1 MERKEK
7 GVEREGKG
15 KKKVELLKSKQKLKG
30 GMVLLVGKRGGPSTP
45 SPTWR
50 LVLSPSPN
58 DNDNGNPIQE
68 FLDTTTTT
76 VSARKLC
83 AKLWETHPQV
93 HLSVSKLNKNLGHR
107 RAHLSRRHQDKKAFE
122 SRTQLVDPPNS
133 PPDQPASASP
143 SRKHVTKSFLLQHH
157 PPDGRNG
164 NALRPLSPASCDR
177 PMEVALYNPAV
188 TLASSSDFRDGM
200 GESSHSLKTSTE
212 LLKELN
218 RVWSL
223 EEQQVSNMLLLRAL
237 KMELDH
243 SQSQIKELLKEKRAN
258 RQEMD
263 HLMKQSAEDKVITM
277 NMEQDRIKSAV
288 HSVQEELEDE
298 RKLRKHSE
306 NLHRK
311 LARELSEVKYS
322 FCNALKELERER
334 KTCFLL
340 ENLCDEFAQGI
351 SDYEREVRS
360 LRHKSDMD
368 SVGREKPDRLVLH
381 ISEAWLDER
390 MQMKL
395 AEAENDPA
403 EKNTI
408 VDKLGP
414 DIETFL
420 QARLSIELKKDGN
433 FEKEGTTSCS
443 RRESYPLN
451 EAASAPQ
458 DADDE
463 DSTDSDSYCFELNNA
478 SKRQTIGNSKQQA
491 DNASEIQLEKTVNLH
506 STKRM
511 TGSRENTKFH
521 NPVHFEVQFEDHM
534 AGNKTRFSDR
544 GQSELSGESQGIS
557 KIYEAKQDGQH
568 ERKTKQVV
576 IHGLNSNH
584 VLDTLTRNHSLSSEG
599 DKIHP
604 VSDFNEDACAQP
616 VFAGLASPVRQWASK
631 LRSPEFVKSRC
642 SLKLT
647 GDLKENTLKAKLLEA
662 RLEGQ
667 KSRLRSSKAVF

>member
-7 GVEREGKG
+7 GVEREGK
-15 KKKVELLKSKQKLKG
+15 VEILKSKQKLKG
-30 GMVLLVGKRGGPSTP
+30 GMVLQVGKRGGPSTP

-50 LVLSPSPN
+50 LEFSPSPN
-58 DNDNGNPIQE
+58 DNNNGNPIQE
-68 FLDTTTTT
+68 FLNTTT

-83 AKLWETHPQV
+83 ANFWEIQPQV
-93 HLSVSKLNKNLGHR
+93 HLSASKMNKNLGHR
-107 RAHLSRRHQDKKAFE
+107 RAHRSRHHQDKKAFE
-122 SRTQLVDPPNS
+122 PRTHFVDPPNS
-133 PPDQPASASP
+133 PPDQPASAS
-143 SRKHVTKSFLLQHH
+143 SLRKHVTKSLIQHH
-157 PPDGRNG
+157 RPDGRNG
-164 NALRPLSPASCDR
+164 NALRPLSPASCDS

-188 TLASSSDFRDGM
+188 TPTSSSDFRDRM
-200 GESSHSLKTSTE
+200 RDSSYSLKTSTE
-212 LLKELN
+212 LLKVLN
-218 RVWSL
+218 RIWSL
-223 EEQQVSNMLLLRAL
+223 EEQQTSNMSLLRAL
-237 KMELDH
+237 KMELGH
-243 SQSQIKELLKEKRAN
+243 SQSQIKELLKEKQAN

-263 HLMKQSAEDKVITM
+263 HLVEQLAEDEVIRK
-277 NMEQDRIKSAV
+277 NKEQDRIKSAV
-288 HSVQEELEDE
+288 QSVQEELKDE

-306 NLHRK
+306 SLHRK
-311 LARELSEVKYS
+311 LARELSEVKYF

-351 SDYEREVRS
+351 RDYEQEVRS
-360 LRHKSDMD
+360 LGHKSDMD

-395 AEAENDPA
+395 AEAENDPV

-420 QARLSIELKKDGN
+420 QARLSTELKKDGN
-433 FEKEGTTSCS
+433 FEKEGIKNCS

-458 DADDE
+458 DAADE
-463 DSTDSDSYCFELNNA
+463 DSTDSDSHCFELNSA

-491 DNASEIQLEKTVNLH
+491 DNASEIHLEKTVNSN

-511 TGSRENTKFH
+511 AGSRENTKFH
-521 NPVHFEVQFEDHM
+521 YPAHFQVQFEDYM

-544 GQSELSGESQGIS
+544 GQSELRGESPGIS
-557 KIYEAKQDGQH
+557 NIYEAKQDGQH
-568 ERKTKQVV
+568 KRKTKQV
-576 IHGLNSNH
+576 IHGLNSNYL
-584 VLDTLTRNHSLSSEG
+584 LDTLTRNHSLSSEG

-604 VSDFNEDACAQP
+604 VSDFKEDACAQP
-616 VFAGLASPVRQWASK
+616 VFVGHASPVRQWMSK
-631 LRSPEFVKSRC
+631 LTSPEFDKSEC
-642 SLKLT
+642 SSKLT
-647 GDLKENTLKAKLLEA
+647 RDLKENTLKAKLLEA

-667 KSRLRSSKAVF
+667 KSRIRASKAVF

>member
-7 GVEREGKG
+7 GVEREGRG
-15 KKKVELLKSKQKLKG
+15 KKKVELLKSKKKLKG

-83 AKLWETHPQV
+83 AKFWETHPQV

-133 PPDQPASASP
+133 PPDQGPFPDNLIRLLLVDFLLPASASP
-143 SRKHVTKSFLLQHH
+143 LRKHVTKSFLLQHH

-188 TLASSSDFRDGM
+188 TLASSSDFRDGL
-200 GESSHSLKTSTE
+200 GESGHSLKTSTE

-263 HLMKQSAEDKVITM
+263 HLMKQSAEDKVIRM

-311 LARELSEVKYS
+311 LARELSEK
-322 FCNALKELERER
+322 
-334 KTCFLL
+334 
-340 ENLCDEFAQGI
+340 
-351 SDYEREVRS
+351 
-360 LRHKSDMD
+360 
-368 SVGREKPDRLVLH
+368 
-381 ISEAWLDER
+381 
-390 MQMKL
+390 
-395 AEAENDPA
+395 
-403 EKNTI
+403 
-408 VDKLGP
+408 
-414 DIETFL
+414 
-420 QARLSIELKKDGN
+420 
-433 FEKEGTTSCS
+433 
-443 RRESYPLN
+443 
-451 EAASAPQ
+451 
-458 DADDE
+458 
-463 DSTDSDSYCFELNNA
+463 
-478 SKRQTIGNSKQQA
+478 
-491 DNASEIQLEKTVNLH
+491 
-506 STKRM
+506 
-511 TGSRENTKFH
+511 
-521 NPVHFEVQFEDHM
+521 
-534 AGNKTRFSDR
+534 
-544 GQSELSGESQGIS
+544 
-557 KIYEAKQDGQH
+557 
-568 ERKTKQVV
+568 
-576 IHGLNSNH
+576 HGLMS
-584 VLDTLTRNHSLSSEG
+584 G
-599 DKIHP
+599 CK
-604 VSDFNEDACAQP
+604 
-616 VFAGLASPVRQWASK
+616 
-631 LRSPEFVKSRC
+631 
-642 SLKLT
+642 
-647 GDLKENTLKAKLLEA
+647 
-662 RLEGQ
+662 
-667 KSRLRSSKAVF
+667 